1 MICRAVVPS
10 AAIGMGIVASALA
23 LALMPDCA
31 TAQESGRRKLAPGV
45 LTVIPI
51 APEEQESFTGP
62 RPLVDLLTESPPLDW
77 TPNYAPKDRTLLPQ
91 TRQMI
96 LRHDVWTLEFAFKP
110 LRMIEVDVPQAT
122 GKMQRKRLWYM
133 VYRVKNN
140 GGHLRPVAQK
150 DTFDHETYTTEKVDF
165 PVRFYPHFVLECQVL
180 IDGTYERKAYLDRL
194 LPIAG
199 EAIRE
204 REDPSIQFLNSVE
217 MMQTEVPVSDAR
229 TDRSVWGYV
238 LWEEIDPRTDYL
250 SIYVQGLTNAFRF
263 EDLGDGT
270 RRYTYKTL
278 QLNFWRPGD
287 SVYEH
292 EKEIRYGV
300 PIVTNQVEQARILRQ
315 FQVEGPQLVAYDIS
329 GPEPVELF
337 HASAVDSSLDA
348 PDIEEMD
355 SGRLPDSLKGH
366 FANAGITLPANVFVT
381 PTVKGGEWEFT
392 GDVGGEQH
400 TFRIR
405 SEAPYWDVVGR
416 QIVFTNPL
424 DYLWIYR

>member
-1 MICRAVVPS
+1 MAC
-10 AAIGMGIVASALA
+10 ALA
-23 LALMPDCA
+23 LALVPGVA
-31 TAQESGRRKLAPGV
+31 AAQESGPHRKLAPGV

-51 APEEQESFTGP
+51 TPEEQEAFTGP
-62 RPLVDLLTESPPLDW
+62 RPLVELLSDVAPLDW
-77 TPNYAPKDRTLLPQ
+77 MPNYTPKDKTLLPQ
-91 TRQMI
+91 SREII

-110 LRMIEVDVPQAT
+110 LRMIEVDIPQVT
-122 GKMQRKRLWYM
+122 GKMQRKHLWYM

-140 GGHLRPVAQK
+140 GGHLHPVAQNDAFGHK
-150 DTFDHETYTTEKVDF
+150 TYTTEPVDF

-204 REDPSIQFLNSVE
+204 REDPSINFLNSVE
-217 MMQTEVPVSDAR
+217 MMQTEIPLSDDR

-238 LWEEIDPRTDYL
+238 LWEDIDPRTDYL

-263 EDLGDGT
+263 EDMGDGT

-287 SVYEH
+287 SVLEH

-300 PIVTNQVEQARILRQ
+300 PIVTNQIEQARILRQ
-315 FQVEGPQLVAYDIS
+315 FQIEGPQLVAYDLS
-329 GPEPVELF
+329 GEKSVEIF
-337 HASAVDSSLDA
+337 HTSAVDETLDS

-355 SGRLPDSLKGH
+355 NGRLPDSLKAL
-366 FANAGITLPANVFVT
+366 FANAGIDLPANVFVT

-392 GDVGGEQH
+392 GNVGGDQH
-400 TFRIR
+400 TFRLR
-405 SEAPYWDVVGR
+405 SEAPYWDVVSR